1 MTAQTPLFLL
11 LLPVSPVAIGKLH
24 KVTVTVD
31 GGMVDFVVNASD
43 ARSKPMEQMKM

>member
-11 LLPVSPVAIGKLH
+11 LLPVSPAIKLH

-43 ARSKPMEQMKM
+43 ARSKPMERMKM